1 MPLLEGVVGF
11 IREIRERNIFKNEN
25 ISTYTIINS
34 KRQLTV
40 LAMWAIGL
48 IKAFN
53 DKSVDIF

>member
-1 MPLLEGVVGF
+1 MPLLKGVVGF